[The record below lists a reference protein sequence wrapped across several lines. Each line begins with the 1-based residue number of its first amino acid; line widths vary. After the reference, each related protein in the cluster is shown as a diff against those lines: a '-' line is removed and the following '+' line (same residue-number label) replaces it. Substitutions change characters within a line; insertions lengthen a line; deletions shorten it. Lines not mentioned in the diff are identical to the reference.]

1 MPLTIAA
8 IDAWPCAGLR
18 LDRQG
23 RIAELNTEL
32 ATRLGCQ
39 RAQFVGQ
46 PLEAL
51 LSPASRLLWAS
62 ALWPA
67 LQARQ
72 RIDDATLEF
81 ATPTG
86 LWRVAAALR
95 FEAPGPGSQASITAW
110 LLPAAERQRLQDDLR
125 SARRSL
131 DAIPGAVLQCRRLP
145 SGDLAF
151 AYASAGVLDL
161 LGVTPTQVVAGGGAL
176 LAALAPA
183 GRIAF
188 EASLAEAEQACAGAW
203 RVIVH
208 AARAPARALEWV
220 AQRELN
226 AAGAEAWHG
235 VLLDVSE
242 RERLHVE
249 LREQS
254 ATDELTR
261 LPNRRGLLQQL
272 QRAIDT
278 CRPFALLFMD
288 VDRFKQINDSL
299 GHEAGDE
306 LLRELARRLRGAVR
320 PADRLLQL
328 GTFANANAN
337 ANADASTDPAGVDTA
352 ETASAEPLAAR
363 LGGDEFVVLAEGVAD
378 AASAAALAERLLARL
393 GQPHL
398 LNGMQVHSGVSIGIA
413 LGHGGSTSAQL
424 MRDADTAMYEAK
436 RQGRGRYAHFEP
448 GMHTRASAAFELE
461 ADLRAALRGGQL
473 RTVFQPIV
481 EIGSGRVVGME
492 ALARWRHPSRGEIS
506 PVQFVPVAED
516 SGLIA
521 ALGEE
526 ILRQACVQFRAWQLA
541 GLPLPARVSVNLSRA
556 QLLDPALPQRVQAI
570 VEAAGLPCAALQ
582 FEVTE
587 SLAMQDDA
595 ARGVLMALRALGIQ
609 LALDDFGTGHSSL
622 SALQNFPVQ
631 QLKIDRSF
639 VREVE
644 TSAYHRALVQAALQ
658 VAQALQLEVVAEGV
672 ETDSQ
677 ARLLAELGCS
687 RAQGYLY
694 ARPLEA
700 AAMPGYLAD
709 AAQRAPGRPPS
720 TELSAAAHTRAHRV
734 VITDAAGLTVF
745 VNPAFSLNTGYTLA
759 DMQGRKPGHLMQGP
773 DTHPQ
778 AVQRLRDAVTSGQGC
793 QGVEILNYRKDGTSF
808 WMLVDI
814 EPVRDAA
821 GCIERFV
828 SVQTEITQQ
837 RQAQAEL
844 ASLRERIAHVS
855 QLGLVG
861 FWERDLVTG
870 QGCRDATSRR
880 LFGLPADG
888 PVFDWAT
895 LLTRVTP
902 ETRQGMQ
909 AHFDALRAG
918 ATQGMAEYSV
928 RHDDGRVLHL
938 QSHWTRDGDRALGLL
953 VDVSGSQ
960 QVRRAREQLLQQ
972 LELAAVAANQ
982 FFWRHDLASDR
993 VAWLPA
999 QGHPYQADAQGH
1011 SAGQAILQATLP
1023 EDRGIVLQARQD
1035 ALQASGVV
1043 EAVYRV
1049 RNPQGDVRHM
1059 LTRRIALRDD
1069 DGTVTQ
1075 VLGVLIDISTERHQ
1089 HAALQ
1094 ALAQQNA
1101 LVVEAAKLAPY
1112 RLDLQTWRFHFDAAF
1127 AQLYGLPEGSTEL
1140 AWDDWLARV
1149 HPDDQPGVR
1158 QRVQQLVTA
1167 PAAPL
1172 TRSRFRVRMPTGEW
1186 RWIDAHRHLQQD
1198 PEGKLLAAVGAHRDI
1213 TDEVQ
1218 AADTAQ
1224 ALAAEQAARAERA
1237 LLMSGASHELRTPLN
1252 AVLGFTHL
1260 LRGGL
1265 AGAQS
1270 DKAQRY
1276 LAGIEDAGRLL
1287 LRLSDEFGQLAALDA
1302 GQARLRIEPVAL
1314 APLLRSALAMV
1325 EPQAQAAGIELV
1337 LTSDALD
1344 GCVLVDEQRLRQVL
1358 LNLLSNAIKYNR
1370 PGGRVLVGGLNTGG
1384 RWLIMVHDTGLGMD
1398 EAQLA
1403 RLFTAFE
1410 RAGRETSNIAGSGL
1424 GLVLSRGWV
1433 RAMGGDI
1440 TVTSTPGSGSVF
1452 TLALPA
1458 ADGLPRQPQA

>member
-1 MPLTIAA
+1 MKPPTTTA

-23 RIAELNTEL
+23 RIVDLNVELV
-32 ATRLGCQ
+32 TRLGCQ
-39 RAQFVGQ
+39 RDQFAGQ

-81 ATPTG
+81 ATPAG
-86 LWRVAAALR
+86 PWRVAAALR
-95 FEAPGPGSQASITAW
+95 FEAPGPGAGITAW

-151 AYASAGVLDL
+151 AYASVGVLDL
-161 LGVTPTQVVAGGGAL
+161 LGITPTQVVAAGSAL
-176 LAALAPA
+176 MAALVPA
-183 GRIAF
+183 GRLAF
-188 EASLAEAEQACAGAW
+188 EASLAEAERACAASW
-203 RVIVH
+203 RVTVH

-235 VLLDVSE
+235 VLLDVSD
-242 RERLHVE
+242 RERLQVA

-261 LPNRRGLLQQL
+261 LPNRRGLLAQL

-278 CRPFALLFMD
+278 GRPFALLFMD
-288 VDRFKQINDSL
+288 VDRFKQVNDSL
-299 GHEAGDE
+299 GHDAGDE
-306 LLRELARRLRGAVR
+306 LLRELARRLRRTLR
-320 PADRLLQL
+320 PVDQLLQL
-328 GTFANANAN
+328 A
-337 ANADASTDPAGVDTA
+337 ADANTAANTDPAATA
-352 ETASAEPLAAR
+352 PAEMTSAPPLAAR

-378 AASAAALAERLLARL
+378 AATAAALAERLLVRL
-393 GQPHL
+393 GLPHV
-398 LNGMQVHSGVSIGIA
+398 LNGMQVHSSVSIGIT
-413 LGHGGSTSAQL
+413 LGQGGSTSTQL

-436 RQGRGRYAHFEP
+436 RQGRGRYAHFES
-448 GMHTRASAAFELE
+448 GMHTRAAAAFELE
-461 ADLRAALRGGQL
+461 AELRTALRSGQL
-473 RTVFQPIV
+473 RTVFQPII
-481 EIGSGRVVGME
+481 EIASGRVVGME
-492 ALARWRHPSRGEIS
+492 ALARWKHPSRGEIS

-521 ALGEE
+521 TLGEE
-526 ILRQACVQFRAWQLA
+526 ILRQACVQFRAWQVA
-541 GLPLPARVSVNLSRA
+541 GLRLPARVSVNLSRA
-556 QLLDPALPQRVQAI
+556 QLLDPALPERVQAI
-570 VEAAGLPCAALQ
+570 VESAGLTCSTLQ

-595 ARGVLMALRALGIQ
+595 SRSVLLALRALGVQ

-622 SALQNFPVQ
+622 SALQHIPVQ

-658 VAQALQLEVVAEGV
+658 VAHVLQLEVVAEGV

-700 AAMPGYLAD
+700 AAMSGYLAD

-720 TELSAAAHTRAHRV
+720 TELAAAAHTRAHMV

-745 VNPAFSLNTGYTLA
+745 VNPAFSLNTGFTLA
-759 DMQGRKPGHLMQGP
+759 DMQSRKPGHLMQGP
-773 DTHPQ
+773 NTDPQ
-778 AVQRLRDAVTSGQGC
+778 AVQRLRDAVASGQGC
-793 QGVEILNYRKDGTSF
+793 HGVEILNYRKDGTSF
-808 WMLVDI
+808 WVLVDI

-837 RQAQAEL
+837 RAAQAEL
-844 ASLRERIAHVS
+844 AGLRERIAHVS
-855 QLGLVG
+855 ELGLVG
-861 FWERDLVTG
+861 FWERNLVTG
-870 QGCRDATSRR
+870 QGQGDATTLR
-880 LFGLPADG
+880 LCGMPAG
-888 PVFDWAT
+888 APVPDWAT
-895 LLTRVTP
+895 MLTLVTP
-902 ETRQGMQ
+902 ETRPGLQ
-909 AHFDALRAG
+909 AYFDALRAG
-918 ATQGMAEYSV
+918 VTQGIAEYSV
-928 RHDDGRVLHL
+928 RHADGRLVHL
-938 QSHWTRDGDRALGLL
+938 QTHWTRDGNRALGML

-960 QVRRAREQLLQQ
+960 TVRRAREQLLQQ

-982 FFWRHDLASDR
+982 YFWRHDLASGR
-993 VAWLPA
+993 VDWLPA
-999 QGHPYQADAQGH
+999 RGHPYPADDQGH
-1011 SAGQAILQATLP
+1011 GDAAAILQAALP
-1023 EDRGIVLQARQD
+1023 EDRGIVVQARRDVAQTT
-1035 ALQASGVV
+1035 GVV

-1049 RNPQGDVRHM
+1049 RNLQGEVQHL

-1075 VLGVLIDISTERHQ
+1075 VLGVSIDITAERQ
-1089 HAALQ
+1089 QLATLQ
-1094 ALAQQNA
+1094 ALGQQNA
-1101 LVVEAAKLAPY
+1101 LVVEAAKLAPV
-1112 RLDLQTWRFHFDAAF
+1112 RLDLRAMRFHFDRAF
-1127 AQLYGLPEGSTEL
+1127 VQLYGLPEGSTEL
-1140 AWDDWLARV
+1140 AWDDWLGHV
-1149 HPDDQPGVR
+1149 HPDDRHGVR
-1158 QRVQQLVTA
+1158 QRIQRLTDT

-1172 TRSRFRVRMPTGEW
+1172 TRSRFRVSLPTGEW
-1186 RWIDAHRHLQQD
+1186 RWIEAHRYIQRD
-1198 PEGKLLAAVGAHRDI
+1198 PEGKAVTSVGAHRDI
-1213 TDEVQ
+1213 TDEVR
-1218 AADTAQ
+1218 AADTAH

-1260 LRGGL
+1260 LNAGL
-1265 AGAQS
+1265 AGPLS
-1270 DKAQRY
+1270 DKARRY

-1287 LRLSDEFGQLAALDA
+1287 LRLSNDFGQLAVLDA
-1302 GQARLRIEPVAL
+1302 GQAPLTIKPVAL
-1314 APLLRSALAMV
+1314 APLLQSALAMI

-1337 LTSDALD
+1337 LTGDAPD
-1344 GCVLVDEQRLRQVL
+1344 GSAQIDEQRLRQVL
-1358 LNLLSNAIKYNR
+1358 LNLLSNAIKYNLA
-1370 PGGRVLVGGLNTGG
+1370 GGRVLVGCQHASA
-1384 RWLIMVHDTGLGMD
+1384 RWLVTVADTGLGMD

-1403 RLFTAFE
+1403 RLFTAFD
-1410 RAGRETSNIAGSGL
+1410 RAGRETSDIAGSGL

-1440 TVTSTPGSGSVF
+1440 SVTSLPGSGSVF
-1452 TLALPA
+1452 TVSLPA
-1458 ADGLPRQPQA
+1458 S